1 MKNLQKNRLL
11 VLISVITIFCCFC
24 KSKDQEPPVVE
35 VLNPKSKVV
44 CNIVE
49 ISAKANDNQG
59 ISKIEIFLNNQIIQ
73 TANDSFCTYNWNTR
87 NHPDNSVHKIFAR
100 AYDLEE
106 NEGFSDTVEVT
117 VFNNLDNTEI
127 FIWLF
132 DRLDKFYDS
141 TIHDSVDC
149 AYWIERTLTANGYSY
164 DRLTFLPP
172 DLSSYRIGFVTIG
185 WERC

>member
-1 MKNLQKNRLL
+1 MFL
-11 VLISVITIFCCFC
+11 CFC

-35 VLNPKSKVV
+35 LYLNPQSKVV
-44 CNIVE
+44 GDICE
-49 ISAKANDNQG
+49 ISAIANDNKG
-59 ISKIEIFLNNQIIQ
+59 VLKTEIFIDNQVVQ
-73 TANDSFCTYNWNTR
+73 TVDDSVCTYSWNTR
-87 NHPDNSVHKIFAR
+87 NNPDNSVHKIFAR
-100 AYDLEE
+100 AFDLEE

-141 TIHDSVDC
+141 TVNDSIDC
-149 AYWIERTLTANGYSY
+149 AYWIERSLTAQGYSF
-164 DRLTFLPP
+164 DKLTFLPP
-172 DLSSYRIGFVTIG
+172 DLSSYKVGFVTLG

>member
-1 MKNLQKNRLL
+1 MKNLLKNKLL
-11 VLISVITIFCCFC
+11 ILSSVIIIFYSFC
-24 KSKDQEPPVVE
+24 KSKDQEPPVVDI
-35 VLNPKSKVV
+35 LNPESKVV
-44 CNIVE
+44 CNICE
-49 ISAKANDNQG
+49 ISAKAYDNQE
-59 ISKIEIFLNNQIIQ
+59 ISKIEIFLDNQIIQ

-87 NHPDNSVHKIFAR
+87 NYPDNSVHKIHAR

-141 TIHDSVDC
+141 TVNDSIDC
-149 AYWIERTLTANGYSY
+149 AYWIASALTANGYSY

-172 DLSSYRIGFVTIG
+172 DLSSYKIGFISLG